1 MTLLDDPTAYTKR
14 VQERIGWILDG
25 NYAEPSEELKPF
37 VFELLKR
44 AVEDDADDADR
55 ALEALR
61 KLFPPRMQ

>member
-1 MTLLDDPTAYTKR
+1 MKWADDPAAYNRR
-14 VQERIGWILDG
+14 VQERIGWILDA

-61 KLFPPRMQ
+61 KLFPPPA